1 MMGKPGYPFA
11 NGSGTAAA
19 GGRQYRGCASR
30 DSDHG
35 SGVGGGAG
43 GGAGGGVGG
52 GAGGGVDG
60 DSSFWDGRDGHRD
73 TFDATTDADQRHEG
87 GEGQFDACF
96 WYFVVVTIACS
107 FACFQQTDLPTR
119 FAFCRRFG
127 T

>member
-11 NGSGTAAA
+11 NGSGTVAA
-19 GGRQYRGCASR
+19 GGRQYRGYASR
-30 DSDHG
+30 DSDH
-35 SGVGGGAG
+35 
-43 GGAGGGVGG
+43 GGGVGG

-60 DSSFWDGRDGHRD
+60 DSSFWDGRDGRDGHRD
-73 TFDATTDADQRHEG
+73 TFDETTDADQRQEG